1 MCVISVILAQEI
13 IATPARFSKF
23 IFRIFGGIIRKLN
36 RLLGKVGGICADDD
50 LRHFNFDYAAYIMYQ
65 REPHLALFSLIWHR
79 YGAGLWH
86 GHSSRVLLAMV
97 DLRTLILTCCVLF
110 EFFVTH
116 K

>member
-1 MCVISVILAQEI
+1 MGDTYCANQVSVCAR
-13 IATPARFSKF
+13 IAFVYDQVYVAARDAFTW
-23 IFRIFGGIIRKLN
+23 
-36 RLLGKVGGICADDD
+36 GKVGGICADDD